1 MIQLEARM
9 SDAMKADGV
18 NVKGTWRELN
28 VTNARMELS
37 VCSGTT
43 HLAAVE
49 VLNSIYIHPFI

>member
-1 MIQLEARM
+1 M
-9 SDAMKADGV
+9 SDAMKAESV

-28 VTNARMELS
+28 ATNARMELS